1 MSKLIKLASANLYF
15 SEETMDKIMKEENG
29 IITLRR
35 QVKRMEEKVRDE
47 KDVKNII
54 TFSLLM
60 SI

>member
-1 MSKLIKLASANLYF
+1 
-15 SEETMDKIMKEENG
+15 MDKIMKEENG